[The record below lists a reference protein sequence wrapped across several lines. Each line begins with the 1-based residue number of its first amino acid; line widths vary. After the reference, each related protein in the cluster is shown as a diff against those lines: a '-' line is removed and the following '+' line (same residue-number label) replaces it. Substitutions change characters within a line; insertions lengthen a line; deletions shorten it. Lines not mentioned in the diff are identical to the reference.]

1 MFLSVS
7 VRLLANIEALNM
19 VESVGNVARHR
30 RAPIIAP
37 MENGYVLTYVP
48 VVSGEC
54 LGHSYQYWLAKI
66 AEQREIP
73 VCANCKQGFFV
84 KHSDIN
90 IFGSLPWEQ
99 DLLNKIKTEK
109 KESKKSGQE
118 LEKIQPEEIE
128 TIIVKNCAVE
138 DIGGFL
144 LPEEIPAKRTSKFQV
159 SFMVPAY
166 EQLKAVAAE
175 AQFHVRYAP
184 EPKLHRIFYTESGSA
199 LYTFRFDL
207 DVNEIGCIT
216 GQKRESVLTPDER
229 RKRVALAIDAI
240 AHMLENRI
248 FGARL
253 SRYTPI
259 SEIRSL
265 LVLVSRPLPFTASA
279 GHEPSFIDDSEKRA
293 DAFLTLF
300 NEEKIDGWF
309 ITKEEVKEGQE
320 KRKEGSTG
328 RLNIS
333 KVNTVSEA
341 FKMARDLILNE
352 LKS

>member
-66 AEQREIP
+66 AEQRGIP
-73 VCANCKQGFFV
+73 VCANCMQSFFV

-99 DLLNKIKTEK
+99 DLLNKIK
-109 KESKKSGQE
+109 S
-118 LEKIQPEEIE
+118 EKIQPAEIE
-128 TIIVKNCAVE
+128 KIIVKNCVVE

-229 RKRVALAIDAI
+229 RQRIALAIDAI

-309 ITKEEVKEGQE
+309 VAKEEVKEGQE
-320 KRKEGSTG
+320 KRKEGSTE
-328 RLNIS
+328 RMNIS

-352 LKS
+352 FKS